1 MELPCLAF
9 HHRDRSTALFSVSGG
24 HRRIVSGD
32 TDDLLRNKTVC
43 PTAWGLLLVRD
54 PDTMATFLWNPH
66 DGDQLHLPPLEGVDD
81 AVLMYSH
88 CLLSD
93 KPSASGC
100 VVLLVE
106 PEDTLIWYCHPGD
119 DNWVKHDYDI
129 GSHVLPHYPDEG
141 IHTTEKHPICPIAAC
156 RGKFYFNSTS
166 TELGVLE
173 FCPDPVFSSITI
185 DGTIGDEEEGCEDE
199 QEYDDT
205 IRDEDEEEYD
215 DTIRDEDEEE
225 YKDEDDYYEDEGPSR
240 RTAVFLVGSGDEL
253 YRVSLL
259 YVAPYGDDEIGEGF
273 VEKMDFSERRWRSV
287 DGLGGRTFLLSQY
300 YFGASCSGGECG
312 LQQDCVYVV
321 YARKEMQVFNVKKGT
336 NELQKLD
343 EAPTSGKAFWLLPA
357 YP

>member
-1 MELPCLAF
+1 MSSSQEEMRGLDLPCLAF
-9 HHRDRSTALFSVSGG
+9 HDIDRSTALLSFSE
-24 HRRIVSGD
+24 HKRISS
-32 TDDLLRNKTVC
+32 TALLSFS
-43 PTAWGLLLVRD
+43 
-54 PDTMATFLWNPH
+54 DTMATFLWNPH
-66 DGDQLHLPPLEGVDD
+66 DGDQLHPPPLEGVDD

-119 DNWVKHDYDI
+119 DHWVKHDYDI

-156 RGKFYFNSTS
+156 RGKFYFNSAS

-173 FCPDPVFSSITI
+173 FCPDPVFSSIAI
-185 DGTIGDEEEGCEDE
+185 DGTIRDEEEGCEDE
-199 QEYDDT
+199 EEYDDGDT
-205 IRDEDEEEYD
+205 IGDEDEED
-215 DTIRDEDEEE
+215 
-225 YKDEDDYYEDEGPSR
+225 YEDEGPSR
-240 RTAVFLVGSGDEL
+240 RTTVFLVGSGDEL

-259 YVAPYGDDEIGEGF
+259 YVAPYGDDEIDEGF
-273 VEKMDFSERRWRSV
+273 VENMDFSERRWRSV

-312 LQQDCVYVV
+312 LQQDYVYVV

-343 EAPTSGKAFWLLPA
+343 EAPTSDKAFWLLPA
-357 YP
+357 NPQGIR